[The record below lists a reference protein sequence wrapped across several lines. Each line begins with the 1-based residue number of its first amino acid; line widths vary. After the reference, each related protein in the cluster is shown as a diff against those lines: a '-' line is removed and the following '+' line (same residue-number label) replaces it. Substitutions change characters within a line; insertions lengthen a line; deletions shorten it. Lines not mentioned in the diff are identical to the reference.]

1 MKKRQIII
9 YMVVLCLLFCTSVYA
24 TIGGKLG
31 FSIKT
36 ENEAVYPGD
45 ELLVTVSLK
54 ELEAEGGLNAI
65 EGYIDINKNIIE
77 PLTIDS
83 IVTENGKVTI
93 NEKNILNVYSA
104 DKANN
109 VDEGIIFNTEP
120 VSGKGDYRI
129 VINLANKITTDTD
142 LVTIKFR
149 VKSDVAPGNYENAIT
164 YKTFKIFSEASNE
177 KEELSSQ
184 AIRVVVSEKAN
195 DRNEVNNTNNNTNN
209 NQSNNTNTNNVIN
222 QIKNNTTNNVKNNTV
237 NNTQNVSKNLVNNNQ
252 VKNNTVNKNESVVGN
267 DKNNTNNQTP
277 SGTTQNKPDNT
288 VANTDLPKT
297 GYKLLLIPVI
307 IIAIG
312 GLVFYKKYSKYNKFN

>member
-184 AIRVVVSEKAN
+184 EIRVVVSEKAN

-222 QIKNNTTNNVKNNTV
+222 QIKNNTV